1 MKPLHEREV
10 LIIGA
15 GLAGSLLACF
25 LSPLV
30 RRVLVV
36 ERRPDPRK
44 AGYAGGRSINLALS
58 ARGLAGLAAVG
69 LDRTVMDRD
78 AIPMR
83 GRMLHPAHAGAATVF
98 QPYSSNPAD
107 AINSVSRGGLNLTL
121 IHAAAA
127 LPNVQLL
134 FDHRCTDADLPAA
147 AGIFATPT
155 GESVRLD
162 ADLLVATDGA
172 YSAVRAAFMRSDR
185 FDFSQTYLQH
195 GYKELH
201 IPPAASGEFALEPH
215 ALHIWPRGGAMM
227 IALPNRDNSFTCT
240 LFWPF
245 DGPHGLTSLT
255 TPDQVREFFAAH
267 YPDAVPLM
275 PTLAQDFLANPN
287 GSLVTVRCSPWQFAG
302 TACLLG
308 DAAHAIVPFY
318 GQGMNCAFEDCAQ
331 LARSLQDHPHQPDA
345 LAHYEAARKPNADAI
360 ADMALDN
367 FIEMRD
373 KVGRPEFL
381 LAKRVEQTLH
391 KLAPDRA
398 QPQYNLVSFST
409 VPYTEARRRG
419 AQLAAVVEATLA
431 AMFARLGDR
440 LAPQTLADTLPAA
453 FEALV
458 AEIGLRL
465 LRDPAPPPTADVAPS
480 ADRGGIYRATRTIE
494 VADFSPQFDE
504 TPPTLI
510 DLSPTLSPRTA
521 VWPGDTPLSRRVMLE
536 LAKGDPVNL
545 SSITTTLHLGS
556 HADGPNHYHAAG
568 PSIADMPLHHYIGPA
583 VVVEATPPPGTAPS
597 ARVTAAHLRGGL
609 DAVTRPRVLLRLLHN
624 PAAAPAADDHAALWP
639 TGFPGLDPALI
650 HALADR
656 GVITI
661 GVDTPS
667 VDTQDSKDLP
677 AHAACA
683 ARNIA
688 ILEGLRLDR
697 VVILGDYELL
707 AQPLKLEG
715 ADASPIRAVLR

>member
-1 MKPLHEREV
+1 MIPLSQRSV
-10 LIIGA
+10 LVIGA

-36 ERRPDPRK
+36 ERRPDPRR
-44 AGYAGGRSINLALS
+44 AGYGGGRSINLALS
-58 ARGLAGLAAVG
+58 ARGLAALAEVG
-69 LDRTVMDRD
+69 LDRAVMERD

-83 GRMLHPAHAGAATVF
+83 GRALHPAVPGAPTVF
-98 QPYSSNPAD
+98 QPYSSDPAD

-121 IHAAAA
+121 LNAAAA
-127 LPNVQLL
+127 LPNVELR
-134 FDHRCTDADLPAA
+134 FDHRCTDADFAPAA
-147 AGIFATPT
+147 GLPSAAFAGPGGPVSI
-155 GESVRLD
+155 E
-162 ADLLVATDGA
+162 ADLVVATDGA
-172 YSAVRAAFMRSDR
+172 YSAVRGAMLRTDR
-185 FDFSQTYLQH
+185 FEYSQSYLEH

-201 IPPAASGEFALEPH
+201 IPPAGSGGFALDPN

-227 IALPNRDNSFTCT
+227 IALPNRDGSFTCT
-240 LFWPF
+240 LFWPLE
-245 DGPHGLTSLT
+245 GEHGLASLR
-255 TPDQVREFFAAH
+255 TPDEVRAFFERH

-275 PTLAQDFLANPN
+275 PTLAHDYLANPN
-287 GSLVTVRCSPWQFAG
+287 GSLVTVRCRPWRVGPAC
-302 TACLLG
+302 CLLG

-345 LAHYEAARKPNADAI
+345 LAAYEAARKPNADAI
-360 ADMALDN
+360 ADMALAN
-367 FIEMRD
+367 FVEMRD
-373 KVGRPEFL
+373 LVGRPEFL

-391 KLAPDRA
+391 KLDPERA

-409 VPYTEARRRG
+409 VPYAEAQRRG
-419 AQLAAVVEATLA
+419 AALAGVVERTLA
-431 AMFARLGDR
+431 ALRARLGGDTGLR
-440 LAPQTLADTLPAA
+440 ALADTDPAR
-453 FEALV
+453 FESLV
-458 AEIGLRL
+458 AELGLPL
-465 LRDPAPPPTADVAPS
+465 LAQPAPAPAPAPPAHARGS
-480 ADRGGIYRATRTIE
+480 A
-494 VADFSPQFDE
+494 
-504 TPPTLI
+504 LI

-536 LAKGDPVNL
+536 LAKGDPVTL

-568 PSIADMPLHHYIGPA
+568 PGIADMPLHHYIGPA
-583 VVVEATPPPGTAPS
+583 VVVEATPPPGTA
-597 ARVTAAHLRGGL
+597 RLTAAHLRGGL
-609 DAVTRPRVLLRLLHN
+609 DAVTRPRVLLRLLSN
-624 PAAAPAADDHAALWP
+624 PASSPGADDHAALWP

-683 ARNIA
+683 QRNIA

-697 VVILGDYELL
+697 VVTPGEYELL
-707 AQPLKLEG
+707 AQPLKLDG